1 VRTTAGY
8 SNMEGLNMC
17 EQPPGIHTFGPGRP
31 CANNRRFLAN
41 ARGPRGHVRTAA
53 CYSHMEGSEGA
64 GYTHMQGSDPGGHV
78 RTATG
83 YLHTPFHVQ
92 LGLRTARGHVRTTV
106 GKEGA
111 MCEQPPVIGTWNG
124 VSCIVPLVL
133 RTARGQVRTTAGYSN
148 MSGRAQGAMCEQQ
161 AVIRICKDNHVLFI
175 GKRSNPSEQPQVIR
189 A

>member
-1 VRTTAGY
+1 
-8 SNMEGLNMC
+8 MC

-31 CANNRRFLAN
+31 CANNRRFLVN

-53 CYSHMEGSEGA
+53 CYSHMEGS
-64 GYTHMQGSDPGGHV
+64 DGGRLYAHARV
-78 RTATG
+78 GPRGPRANSNRLFAHTLSCATWAPNG
-83 YLHTPFHVQ
+83 KGPCANNF
-92 LGLRTARGHVRTTV
+92 V
-106 GKEGA
+106 GNEGA
-111 MCEQPPVIGTWNG
+111 MCEQPPVIRTWNG

-148 MSGRAQGAMCEQQ
+148 MSGRAQGAKCEQP

-175 GKRSNPSEQPQVIR
+175 GERSNPSEQPQVIR